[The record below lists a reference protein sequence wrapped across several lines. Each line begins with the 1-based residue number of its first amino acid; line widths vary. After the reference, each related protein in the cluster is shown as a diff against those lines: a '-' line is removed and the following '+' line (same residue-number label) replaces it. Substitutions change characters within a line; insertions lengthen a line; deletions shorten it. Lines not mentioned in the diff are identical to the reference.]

1 MNAQKLPASGSWQT
15 AIRAQIEASIAV
27 KKRLLDD
34 APLLAQ
40 IERLSQACLQALQSG
55 GKIIFAGN
63 GGSLADAQH
72 LSAEFTCRFMVDRK
86 PLASVA
92 LGTNGSAISAIANDY
107 GYEHV
112 FARELQA
119 LGRPPDV
126 FVGISTSGNSPN
138 ILAAVD
144 AARSLGLATFA
155 LTGGTGGK
163 LRQRCEILCAPA
175 TETARIQ
182 ECHILIGHIVCGL
195 VETAYFRGESAA
207 SPSSR

>member
-1 MNAQKLPASGSWQT
+1 VNAQQRPGSGTWQA
-15 AIRAQIEASIAV
+15 AIRKEIEASLAA
-27 KKRLLDD
+27 KQRLLAD
-34 APLLAQ
+34 AALLSA
-40 IERLSQACLQALQSG
+40 IERLAQACLQALRSD

-72 LSAEFTCRFMVDRK
+72 LSAEFTCRFMFDRK

-92 LGTNGSAISAIANDY
+92 LGMNGSAISAIANDY

-119 LGRPPDV
+119 LARSPDV

-138 ILAAVD
+138 VLAAVD
-144 AARSLGLATFA
+144 ASRSLGLATFA

-163 LRQRCEILCAPA
+163 LQERCDILCAPA
-175 TETARIQ
+175 SETARIQ

-195 VETAYFRGESAA
+195 VETAYFNGETAA

>member
-15 AIRAQIEASIAV
+15 TIREEIEASIAV
-27 KKRLLDD
+27 KQRLLGD

-119 LGRPPDV
+119 LARASDV
-126 FVGISTSGNSPN
+126 FIGISTSGNSPN
-138 ILAAVD
+138 VLAAVD
-144 AARSLGLATFA
+144 AARELGLATFA
-155 LTGGTGGK
+155 LTGRSGGK
-163 LRQRCEILCAPA
+163 LKDRCELVCVPA

-195 VETAYFRGESAA
+195 VEAAYFRNESAE
-207 SPSSR
+207 RGR